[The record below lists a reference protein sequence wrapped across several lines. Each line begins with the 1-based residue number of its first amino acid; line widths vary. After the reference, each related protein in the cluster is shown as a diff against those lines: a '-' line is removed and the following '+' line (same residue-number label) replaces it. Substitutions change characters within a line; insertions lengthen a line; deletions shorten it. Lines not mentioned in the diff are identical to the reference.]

1 MSCCLFEN
9 WDKCFGRTPYRWV
22 TIKNKNKKTV
32 QLGMR
37 DNYKIPKGKPHKNP
51 RGILHWDCLK
61 DIFEFSFLLKEIQT
75 ESHN

>member
-1 MSCCLFEN
+1 MSCLFEN
-9 WDKCFGRTPYRWV
+9 WDKCLEGLHTDEWLL
-22 TIKNKNKKTV
+22 TKNA

-37 DNYKIPKGKPHKNP
+37 DNYKILKGKSHKNP

-61 DIFEFSFLLKEIQT
+61 GIFEFSFLRKEIQI